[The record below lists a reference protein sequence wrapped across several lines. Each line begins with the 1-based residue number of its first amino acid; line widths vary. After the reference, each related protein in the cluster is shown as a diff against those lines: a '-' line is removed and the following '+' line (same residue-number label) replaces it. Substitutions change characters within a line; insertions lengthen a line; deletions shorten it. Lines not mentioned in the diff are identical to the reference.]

1 MRAALRV
8 GAWVPVTRTEGPGAR
23 FAVWLQGCSI
33 RCPGCCNPQLFDPAG
48 GAHVSVSRL
57 LKETRAVRDEIEG
70 VTLLGGE
77 PFEQA
82 EGLAAY
88 ARGARGLGLSVMT
101 FSGYTLEELRRN
113 AASRP
118 AVGELLA
125 ATDVL
130 VDGPY
135 EVSRPEP
142 ERLWVGSTN
151 QRFHYL
157 TSRYT
162 DRIEHPDGDEPL
174 RGVEVHIGADGRL
187 HANGWPVFQTTRPF
201 RLG

>member
-1 MRAALRV
+1 
-8 GAWVPVTRTEGPGAR
+8 
-23 FAVWLQGCSI
+23 
-33 RCPGCCNPQLFDPAG
+33 
-48 GAHVSVSRL
+48 
-57 LKETRAVRDEIEG
+57 
-70 VTLLGGE
+70 
-77 PFEQA
+77 
-82 EGLAAY
+82 
-88 ARGARGLGLSVMT
+88 
-101 FSGYTLEELRRN
+101 
-113 AASRP
+113 
-118 AVGELLA
+118 VGELLA